1 MYLDTPGYV
10 YKITHKETGQFY
22 FGSRVA
28 NIKQN
33 RLPSDDLWIH
43 YFTSSKHIKKIIL
56 DNNPDIFIP
65 EVVITHPIMD
75 EVYWLEQDF
84 IKEHISD
91 PLCLNRHYKDRES
104 GQKIFSTHGVDPW
117 NKGLTKDTNERVSEL
132 AEESRGKSSPHK
144 GKKWGEYSDERV
156 KAASD
161 ARIGIEPWNKGL
173 KTGPLSDGHKQS
185 IIDSTKGIPKSEEHK
200 QKQRKPKHP
209 GHGAA
214 VSKARRGVPLPK
226 VVTRIHDR
234 KLMDIRNFKKWLK
247 NNPVEST

>member
-1 MYLDTPGYV
+1 MYLDIPGYV
-10 YKITHKETGQFY
+10 YKITHRETGQFY

-28 NIKQN
+28 NIRLN
-33 RLPSDDLWIH
+33 REPEKDFWVEYFSSSDV
-43 YFTSSKHIKKIIL
+43 IKELIRTYGI
-56 DNNPDIFIP
+56 DIFHTEILLKN
-65 EVVITHPIMD
+65 IDAD
-75 EVYWLEQDF
+75 EVYWKEQQF
-84 IKEHISD
+84 IKENISN
-91 PLCLNRHYKDRES
+91 PLCMNLHYKDRES
-104 GQKIFSTHGVDPW
+104 GQKMWSTHGIEPW

-132 AEESRGKSSPHK
+132 AEKSRGKPSPHK